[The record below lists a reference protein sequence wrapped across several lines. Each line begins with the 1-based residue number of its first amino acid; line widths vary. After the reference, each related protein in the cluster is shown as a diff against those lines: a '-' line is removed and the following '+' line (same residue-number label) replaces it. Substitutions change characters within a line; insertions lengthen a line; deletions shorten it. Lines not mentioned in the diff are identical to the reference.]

1 MEYIIYL
8 MLNLGFGI
16 TFFLLGGA
24 MLFLY
29 MPKDPTL
36 KNYRISRYI
45 LGFSFLLMAVYCVI
59 RIFIEQRNIVYQDF
73 WVLLTFSIT
82 FAWLNYTS
90 FLFAV
95 NTSKKI
101 TRGMLFDGGIPLAI
115 ILGIGL
121 IGIYIPSMQHT
132 LEVTFVLIYLLKSSW
147 MFRTCLKEWK
157 ICQDEIY
164 NPSETK
170 IDIRWMKAMLVL
182 IYIISLSAIIAFF
195 VPELHI
201 IYAPGVVI
209 VFVYLSFK
217 VINSMP
223 KRMEKIR
230 NAGKEAQKADEIIRT
245 TDIAD
250 KIGPKVDIWVMEKRY
265 CRTDLTIK
273 EVAQEIGTNQ
283 NYLSAYLNRYK
294 NTNFQLWLNTLRIEE
309 SKRLMLSDKHLSIE
323 EIGAKV
329 GIPQNYNFSK
339 WFKTITE
346 MTPYQYKKTQ
356 LQR

>member
-1 MEYIIYL
+1 M
-8 MLNLGFGI
+8 
-16 TFFLLGGA
+16 
-24 MLFLY
+24 
-29 MPKDPTL
+29 
-36 KNYRISRYI
+36 S
-45 LGFSFLLMAVYCVI
+45 
-59 RIFIEQRNIVYQDF
+59 
-73 WVLLTFSIT
+73 T
-82 FAWLNYTS
+82 FARQYRK
-90 FLFAV
+90 
-95 NTSKKI
+95 NTECNPAQGNGSAKERIK
-101 TRGMLFDGGIPLAI
+101 TQAAGAREKRNLA
-115 ILGIGL
+115 
-121 IGIYIPSMQHT
+121 
-132 LEVTFVLIYLLKSSW
+132 
-147 MFRTCLKEWK
+147 
-157 ICQDEIY
+157 
-164 NPSETK
+164 
-170 IDIRWMKAMLVL
+170 A
-182 IYIISLSAIIAFF
+182 A
-195 VPELHI
+195 
-201 IYAPGVVI
+201 VI
-209 VFVYLSFK
+209 VFIYLSFK

-223 KRMEKIR
+223 KRMENIR

-309 SKRLMLSDKHLSIE
+309 SKKLMLSDKHLSIE

-356 LQR
+356 LKR

>member
-1 MEYIIYL
+1 
-8 MLNLGFGI
+8 
-16 TFFLLGGA
+16 
-24 MLFLY
+24 
-29 MPKDPTL
+29 
-36 KNYRISRYI
+36 
-45 LGFSFLLMAVYCVI
+45 
-59 RIFIEQRNIVYQDF
+59 
-73 WVLLTFSIT
+73 
-82 FAWLNYTS
+82 
-90 FLFAV
+90 
-95 NTSKKI
+95 
-101 TRGMLFDGGIPLAI
+101 
-115 ILGIGL
+115 
-121 IGIYIPSMQHT
+121 
-132 LEVTFVLIYLLKSSW
+132 
-147 MFRTCLKEWK
+147 
-157 ICQDEIY
+157 
-164 NPSETK
+164 
-170 IDIRWMKAMLVL
+170 MKAMLVL
-182 IYIISLSAIIAFF
+182 IYIISLSAITAFF

-209 VFVYLSFK
+209 VFIYLSFK

-223 KRMEKIR
+223 KRMENIR

-309 SKRLMLSDKHLSIE
+309 SKKLMLSDKHLSIE

-356 LQR
+356 LKR